1 MVRKVNVIALLIGL
15 LAACTSVPEPERSL
29 SPRLLSKV
37 EASKGRRV
45 EGPTPVLQAI
55 DSLMWQQPDSALL
68 ALMAYEGDAS
78 EYNNHYAQLLTSELL
93 YKNDYAQTNRL
104 ELRQAVVYFD
114 SLMQVSEPQRSL
126 SLSKGRSASAKT
138 TAFLA
143 ARAHYINGVGYY
155 ERDSAVEACREYL
168 KALEVMEGHFE
179 EKELVGKMARFMAL
193 TYTRL
198 TVLFSD
204 HYLHDPAIYFG
215 KKSLH
220 YYEKSNDSS
229 WHLSWMYDEIGS
241 HYDILNVI
249 DSAEY
254 YYYKGLDLLPDS
266 NNLTFRDITTH
277 LVYLSYKKGESSEI
291 SLNLMHKLLDMA
303 ESDKEYFSRC
313 LTTGEIFYNETQF
326 DSAWFY
332 YCKVFNCTQSLDSK
346 KLAAERLADIGKTL
360 GLDLTITEYT
370 GYLAQFAT
378 VSEKQGTL
386 NSVLME
392 FYRQYNQ
399 GKMAHF
405 HEQSIRKNTKKSTWI
420 ICSLLVLMG
429 LSFVVII
436 FIRSHNKRLKKEKQ
450 MTEELLETENYSHRI
465 KQAALSSK
473 LKKKNKAL
481 RDTLKQLENNTIDKE
496 TINLSRHKKDYA
508 SFVGTPI
515 CQHILETVH
524 KQGFKSKMDCVIYKE
539 YALQKEQQLAL
550 RMAADEKM
558 DSFTVRIRKQFPD
571 LTDDD
576 VTYCCLYLLGL
587 NEADISALMQKAY
600 PTVCERK
607 RKIRRIVGEENNLLS
622 ILCNLP

>member
-1 MVRKVNVIALLIGL
+1 MKGIIHIIVLLSAMSF
-15 LAACTSVPEPERSL
+15 LAACSSAPEPAVAEQSRSI
-29 SPRLLSKV
+29 
-37 EASKGRRV
+37 
-45 EGPTPVLQAI
+45 EGPTSKLSAI
-55 DSLMWQQPDSALL
+55 DSLMWQQPDSALM
-68 ALMAYEGDAS
+68 ALMAYEGDSS
-78 EYNNHYAQLLTSELL
+78 EYNHHYAQLLTSELL
-93 YKNDYAQTNRL
+93 YKNDYEQTNRP
-104 ELRQAVVYFD
+104 ELQQAVVYFD

-155 ERDSAVEACREYL
+155 ERDSVIDACREYL

-179 EKELVGKMARFMAL
+179 EKELVGEKARFMAL

-198 TVLFSD
+198 TELFSD
-204 HYLHDPAIYFG
+204 FYLHEQAIYFG
-215 KKSLH
+215 KTALA
-220 YYEKSNDSS
+220 YYGKYDAPPWN
-229 WHLSWMYDEIGS
+229 LAWMLNQIGS

-254 YYYKGLDLLPDS
+254 YYYKGLNLLPDS

-326 DSAWFY
+326 DSAWLY
-332 YCKVFNCTQSLDSK
+332 YCKVFNSTQSVDSK
-346 KLAAERLADIGKTL
+346 KLAAERLADICNAL
-360 GLDLTITEYT
+360 GLDSTISEHT

-420 ICSLLVLMG
+420 ICSLVVLMG

>member
-45 EGPTPVLQAI
+45 EGPTPALQAI
-55 DSLMWQQPDSALL
+55 DSLMWQQPDSALR

-93 YKNDYAQTNRL
+93 YKNDYAQTNRP
-104 ELRQAVVYFD
+104 ELQQAVAYFD

-138 TAFLA
+138 MAFLD

-155 ERDSAVEACREYL
+155 ENDSAVEACREYL

-179 EKELVGKMARFMAL
+179 EKEMVGEKARFMAL

-198 TVLFSD
+198 TELFSD
-204 HYLHDPAIYFG
+204 FYLHEQAIYFG
-215 KKSLH
+215 KTALA
-220 YYEKSNDSS
+220 YYGKYDAPP

-313 LTTGEIFYNETQF
+313 LTTGEIFYNETHF

-332 YCKVFNCTQSLDSK
+332 YCKEF
-346 KLAAERLADIGKTL
+346 RLQ
-360 GLDLTITEYT
+360 ET
-370 GYLAQFAT
+370 G
-378 VSEKQGTL
+378 
-386 NSVLME
+386 
-392 FYRQYNQ
+392 
-399 GKMAHF
+399 
-405 HEQSIRKNTKKSTWI
+405 
-420 ICSLLVLMG
+420 C
-429 LSFVVII
+429 
-436 FIRSHNKRLKKEKQ
+436 
-450 MTEELLETENYSHRI
+450 
-465 KQAALSSK
+465 
-473 LKKKNKAL
+473 
-481 RDTLKQLENNTIDKE
+481 
-496 TINLSRHKKDYA
+496 
-508 SFVGTPI
+508 
-515 CQHILETVH
+515 
-524 KQGFKSKMDCVIYKE
+524 
-539 YALQKEQQLAL
+539 
-550 RMAADEKM
+550 
-558 DSFTVRIRKQFPD
+558 
-571 LTDDD
+571 
-576 VTYCCLYLLGL
+576 
-587 NEADISALMQKAY
+587 
-600 PTVCERK
+600 
-607 RKIRRIVGEENNLLS
+607 
-622 ILCNLP
+622 